1 MRRKKK
7 IQLNKI
13 KNCSAFNHY
22 YNLIELMYINRYEW
36 ENLPSSVDMRYIE
49 LGLFRKGRMLYFND
63 DVLGDLC
70 LEMSGDGDISIYREP
85 KKRFAYSAGSGG
97 YTVQRNINNSVIIYD
112 NFLRINNI
120 NTAIFFAQRLAE
132 ITRTADVNI
141 HVQKTPY
148 IICCDESQKL
158 TMTNLLNDVEENT
171 ERVFGYKGLDVNAIN
186 VLKLDAPFIADK
198 LSIEKMKIWN
208 ECLTWM
214 GINNSNTEKRER
226 MVTAEANSN
235 TECIDFMMQVG
246 LNARIEAVR
255 KINKMFGTEISVKPS
270 KAIAQMYRI
279 AQYDASL
286 TGGVEDV

>member
-1 MRRKKK
+1 MRNKKK
-7 IQLNKI
+7 MRDNYV
-13 KNCSAFNHY
+13 KNWESFNHY

-36 ENLPSSVDMRYIE
+36 ENLPESVDMRFLE

-63 DVLGDLC
+63 EVLGDLC
-70 LEMSGDGDISIYREP
+70 LEMSGDGDISVYREP
-85 KKRFAYSAGSGG
+85 KKRYAYSAGRGG

-112 NFLRINNI
+112 NFLRKNNI
-120 NTAIFFAQRLAE
+120 NSAIFFAKRLAE
-132 ITRTADVNI
+132 ITRTADVNL

-148 IICCDESQKL
+148 IICCEESQKL
-158 TMTNLLNDVEENT
+158 TMENLLKDVEENT
-171 ERVFGYKGLDVNAIN
+171 EHVFGYKGLDVNAIN
-186 VLKLDAPFIADK
+186 VLKLNAPFIADK
-198 LSIEKMKIWN
+198 LSIEKMKVWN

-255 KINKMFGTEISVKPS
+255 KINKMFGGEITVRPS

-279 AQYDASL
+279 AQYDSGEI
-286 TGGVEDV
+286 GGDGLV

>member
-1 MRRKKK
+1 MRNKKK
-7 IQLNKI
+7 MRDNYV
-13 KNCSAFNHY
+13 KNWESYNHY

-36 ENLPSSVDMRYIE
+36 ENLPESVDMRFLE

-63 DVLGDLC
+63 EVLGDLC
-70 LEMSGDGDISIYREP
+70 LEMSGDGDISVYREP
-85 KKRFAYSAGSGG
+85 KKRYAYSAGSGG

-112 NFLRINNI
+112 NFLRKNNI
-120 NTAIFFAQRLAE
+120 NSAIFFAKRLAE
-132 ITRTADVNI
+132 ITRTADINL

-148 IICCDESQKL
+148 IICCEESQKL
-158 TMTNLLNDVEENT
+158 TMENMLKDIEENI
-171 ERVFGYKGLDVNAIN
+171 EHVFGYKGLDVNAIN

-255 KINKMFGTEISVKPS
+255 KINKMFGTEITVRPS

-279 AQYDASL
+279 AQYDSGEI
-286 TGGVEDV
+286 GGDGLV

>member
-1 MRRKKK
+1 MKKKK
-7 IQLNKI
+7 IQRNKI
-13 KNCSAFNHY
+13 VNWSTFNHY

-36 ENLPSSVDMRYIE
+36 ENLPDSVDMRYIE

-63 DVLGDLC
+63 EVLGDLC
-70 LEMSGDGDISIYREP
+70 LEMSGDGDISMYREP

-97 YTVQRNINNSVIIYD
+97 YTVQRDINNSVIIYD
-112 NFLRINNI
+112 NFLRKNSINS
-120 NTAIFFAQRLAE
+120 AIFFAQRLAE
-132 ITRTADVNI
+132 VTRTTDVNL

-148 IICCDESQKL
+148 IICCEESQKL
-158 TMTNLLNDVEENT
+158 TMENLLKDVEENIA
-171 ERVFGYKGLDVNAIN
+171 RVFGYKGLDVNAIN

-198 LSIEKMKIWN
+198 LSVEKMKIWN

-246 LNARIEAVR
+246 LNARLEAVR

-279 AQYDASL
+279 AQYDAGL

>member
-1 MRRKKK
+1 MGKKK
-7 IQLNKI
+7 IRGNYV
-13 KNCSAFNHY
+13 KNWSSFNHY

-36 ENLPSSVDMRYIE
+36 ENLPESVDMRYLE

-63 DVLGDLC
+63 EVLGDLC
-70 LEMSGDGDISIYREP
+70 LEMSGDGDISVYREP
-85 KKRFAYSAGSGG
+85 NQRYAYSAGSGG
-97 YTVQRNINNSVIIYD
+97 YTVQRNSKNSVIIYD
-112 NFLRINNI
+112 NFLRKNNI
-120 NTAIFFAQRLAE
+120 NSAIFFAQRLAE
-132 ITRTADVNI
+132 ITRTADVNL

-158 TMTNLLNDVEENT
+158 TMKNLLKDVEENT
-171 ERVFGYKGLDVNAIN
+171 ERVFGYKGLDVSAIN
-186 VLKLDAPFIADK
+186 VLKLNAPFIADK
-198 LSIEKMKIWN
+198 LSVEKMKIWN

-246 LNARIEAVR
+246 LNARLEAVR
-255 KINKMFGTEISVKPS
+255 KINKMFGTEITVKPS

-279 AQYDASL
+279 AQYDAGL

>member
-1 MRRKKK
+1 MRNKKK
-7 IQLNKI
+7 MRDNYV
-13 KNCSAFNHY
+13 KNWESFNHY

-36 ENLPSSVDMRYIE
+36 ENLPDSVDMRFLE

-63 DVLGDLC
+63 EVLGDLC
-70 LEMSGDGDISIYREP
+70 LEMSGDGDISVYREP
-85 KKRFAYSAGSGG
+85 KKRYGYSAGSGG

-112 NFLRINNI
+112 NFLRKNNI
-120 NTAIFFAQRLAE
+120 NSAIFFAKRLAE
-132 ITRTADVNI
+132 ITRTADINL

-148 IICCDESQKL
+148 IICCEESQKL
-158 TMTNLLNDVEENT
+158 TMENMLKDIEENI
-171 ERVFGYKGLDVNAIN
+171 EHVFGYKGLDVNAIN

-235 TECIDFMMQVG
+235 TECIDFMLQVG

-255 KINKMFGTEISVKPS
+255 KINKMFGTEITVRPS

-279 AQYDASL
+279 AQYESGEI
-286 TGGVEDV
+286 GGDGLV

>member
-1 MRRKKK
+1 MGKKK
-7 IQLNKI
+7 IQRNKI
-13 KNCSAFNHY
+13 VNWSTFNHY
-22 YNLIELMYINRYEW
+22 YDLIELMCINRYEW
-36 ENLPSSVDMRYIE
+36 ENLPKSVDMRYIE

-63 DVLGDLC
+63 EVLGDLC
-70 LEMSGDGDISIYREP
+70 LEMSGDGDISMYREP
-85 KKRFAYSAGSGG
+85 KKRFAYSTGSGG
-97 YTVQRNINNSVIIYD
+97 YTVQRDINNSVIIYD
-112 NFLRINNI
+112 NFLRKNSINS
-120 NTAIFFAQRLAE
+120 AIFFAQRLAE
-132 ITRTADVNI
+132 VTRTTDVNL

-148 IICCDESQKL
+148 IICCEESQKL
-158 TMTNLLNDVEENT
+158 TMENLLKDVEENMA
-171 ERVFGYKGLDVNAIN
+171 RVFGYKGLDVNAIT

-198 LSIEKMKIWN
+198 LSVEKMKIWN

-246 LNARIEAVR
+246 LNARLEAVR
-255 KINKMFGTEISVKPS
+255 KINKMFGTEIAVRPS

-286 TGGVEDV
+286 TGGVEGV

>member
-1 MRRKKK
+1 MRNKKK
-7 IQLNKI
+7 MRDNYV
-13 KNCSAFNHY
+13 KNWESYNHY

-36 ENLPSSVDMRYIE
+36 ENLPESVDMRFLE

-63 DVLGDLC
+63 EVLGDLC
-70 LEMSGDGDISIYREP
+70 LEMSGDGDISVYREP
-85 KKRFAYSAGSGG
+85 KKRYAYSAGSGG

-112 NFLRINNI
+112 NFLCKNNI
-120 NTAIFFAQRLAE
+120 NSAIFFAKRLAE
-132 ITRTADVNI
+132 ITRTADINL

-148 IICCDESQKL
+148 IICCEESQKL
-158 TMTNLLNDVEENT
+158 TMENMLKDIEENIDH
-171 ERVFGYKGLDVNAIN
+171 VFGYKGLDVNAIN

-246 LNARIEAVR
+246 LNARVEAVR
-255 KINKMFGTEISVKPS
+255 KINKMFGTEITVRPS

-279 AQYDASL
+279 AQYDSGEI
-286 TGGVEDV
+286 GG

>member
-1 MRRKKK
+1 MGKKK
-7 IQLNKI
+7 IQRNKI
-13 KNCSAFNHY
+13 VNWSTFNHY
-22 YNLIELMYINRYEW
+22 YDLIELMCINRYEW
-36 ENLPSSVDMRYIE
+36 ENLPDSVDMRYIE
-49 LGLFRKGRMLYFND
+49 LGLFKKGRMLYFND
-63 DVLGDLC
+63 EVLGDLC
-70 LEMSGDGDISIYREP
+70 LEMSGDGDISMYREP

-97 YTVQRNINNSVIIYD
+97 YTVQRDINNSVIIYD
-112 NFLRINNI
+112 NFLRKNSINS
-120 NTAIFFAQRLAE
+120 AIFFAQRLAE
-132 ITRTADVNI
+132 VTRTTDVNL

-148 IICCDESQKL
+148 IICCEESQKL
-158 TMTNLLNDVEENT
+158 TMENLLKDVEENIA
-171 ERVFGYKGLDVNAIN
+171 RVFGYKGLDVNAIN

-198 LSIEKMKIWN
+198 LSVEKMKIWN

-246 LNARIEAVR
+246 LNARLEAVR

-270 KAIAQMYRI
+270 KAIAQMHRI

-286 TGGVEDV
+286 RGGVEGV

>member
-1 MRRKKK
+1 MGKKK
-7 IQLNKI
+7 IQRNKI
-13 KNCSAFNHY
+13 VNWSTFNHY
-22 YNLIELMYINRYEW
+22 YNLIELMCINRYEW
-36 ENLPSSVDMRYIE
+36 ENLPDSVDMRYLE

-63 DVLGDLC
+63 EVLGDLC
-70 LEMSGDGDISIYREP
+70 LEMSGDGDISMYREP
-85 KKRFAYSAGSGG
+85 KKRYAYSAGSGG

-112 NFLRINNI
+112 NFLRKNSINS
-120 NTAIFFAQRLAE
+120 AIFFAQRLAE
-132 ITRTADVNI
+132 VTRTTDVNL

-148 IICCDESQKL
+148 IICCEESQKL
-158 TMTNLLNDVEENT
+158 TMENLLKDVEENIA
-171 ERVFGYKGLDVNAIN
+171 RVFGYKGLDVNAIN

-198 LSIEKMKIWN
+198 LSVEKMKIWN

-246 LNARIEAVR
+246 LNARLEAVR
-255 KINKMFGTEISVKPS
+255 KINKMFGTEISVRPS

-279 AQYDASL
+279 AQYDADLS
-286 TGGVEDV
+286 GGVEDV

>member
-1 MRRKKK
+1 MGKKK
-7 IQLNKI
+7 IQRHKI
-13 KNCSAFNHY
+13 VNWSTFNHY

-36 ENLPSSVDMRYIE
+36 ENLPDSVDMRYLE

-63 DVLGDLC
+63 EVLGDLC
-70 LEMSGDGDISIYREP
+70 LEMSGDGDISVYREP
-85 KKRFAYSAGSGG
+85 KTRYAYSAGSGG
-97 YTVQRNINNSVIIYD
+97 YTVRRNANNSVIIYD
-112 NFLRINNI
+112 NFLRKNNI
-120 NTAIFFAQRLAE
+120 NSAKFFAQRLEE

-148 IICCDESQKL
+148 IICCEESQKL
-158 TMTNLLNDVEENT
+158 TMKNLLKDVEENT
-171 ERVFGYKGLDVNAIN
+171 ERVFGYKGLDVSAIN

-198 LSIEKMKIWN
+198 LSVEKMKIWN

-246 LNARIEAVR
+246 LNARVEAVR
-255 KINKMFGTEISVKPS
+255 KINKMFGTEISVRPS
-270 KAIAQMYRI
+270 KAIAQLYRI
-279 AQYDASL
+279 AQYDAGL

>member
-1 MRRKKK
+1 MGKKK
-7 IQLNKI
+7 IRHNKI
-13 KNCSAFNHY
+13 VNWSTFNHY

-36 ENLPSSVDMRYIE
+36 ENLPDSVDMRYLE

-63 DVLGDLC
+63 EVLGDLC
-70 LEMSGDGDISIYREP
+70 LEMSGDGDISVYREP
-85 KKRFAYSAGSGG
+85 KKRYAYSAGSGG
-97 YTVQRNINNSVIIYD
+97 YTVHRNMNNSVIIYD
-112 NFLRINNI
+112 NFLRKNNI
-120 NTAIFFAQRLAE
+120 NSVIFFAQRLAE

-148 IICCDESQKL
+148 IICCDEAQKL
-158 TMTNLLNDVEENT
+158 TMQNMLNDVEENT

-198 LSIEKMKIWN
+198 LSIEKMKVWN

-246 LNARIEAVR
+246 LNARLEAVR

-279 AQYDASL
+279 AQYDAGL

>member
-1 MRRKKK
+1 MGKKK
-7 IQLNKI
+7 IRHNKI
-13 KNCSAFNHY
+13 VNWSTFNHY
-22 YNLIELMYINRYEW
+22 YDLIELMCINRYEW
-36 ENLPSSVDMRYIE
+36 ENLPDSVDMRYLE

-63 DVLGDLC
+63 EVLGDLC
-70 LEMSGDGDISIYREP
+70 LEMSGDGDISMYREP
-85 KKRFAYSAGSGG
+85 KKRYAYSAGNGG

-112 NFLRINNI
+112 NFLRKNSINS
-120 NTAIFFAQRLAE
+120 AIFFAQRLAE
-132 ITRTADVNI
+132 VTRTTDVNL

-148 IICCDESQKL
+148 IICCEESQKL
-158 TMTNLLNDVEENT
+158 TMENLLKDVEEKIS
-171 ERVFGYKGLDVNAIN
+171 RVFGYKGLDVNAIN

-198 LSIEKMKIWN
+198 LSVEKMKIWN

-246 LNARIEAVR
+246 LNARVEAVR
-255 KINKMFGTEISVKPS
+255 KINKMFGTEIAVRPS

-279 AQYDASL
+279 AQYDAGL
-286 TGGVEDV
+286 TGGVEGV

>member
-1 MRRKKK
+1 MRNKKK
-7 IQLNKI
+7 MRDNYV
-13 KNCSAFNHY
+13 KNWESYNHY

-36 ENLPSSVDMRYIE
+36 ENLPESVDMRFLE

-63 DVLGDLC
+63 EVLGDLC
-70 LEMSGDGDISIYREP
+70 LEMSGDGDISVYREP
-85 KKRFAYSAGSGG
+85 KKRYAYSAGSGG

-112 NFLRINNI
+112 NFLCKNNI
-120 NTAIFFAQRLAE
+120 NSAIFFAKRLAE
-132 ITRTADVNI
+132 ITRTADINL

-148 IICCDESQKL
+148 IICCEESQKL
-158 TMTNLLNDVEENT
+158 TMENMLKDIEENI
-171 ERVFGYKGLDVNAIN
+171 EHVFGYKGLDVNAIN

-255 KINKMFGTEISVKPS
+255 KINKMFGTEITVRPS

-279 AQYDASL
+279 AQYDSGE
-286 TGGVEDV
+286 TGGGVLV

>member
-1 MRRKKK
+1 MRNKKK
-7 IQLNKI
+7 MRDNYV
-13 KNCSAFNHY
+13 KNWESFNHY

-36 ENLPSSVDMRYIE
+36 ENLPDSVDMRFLE

-63 DVLGDLC
+63 EVLGDLC
-70 LEMSGDGDISIYREP
+70 LEMSGDGDISVYREP
-85 KKRFAYSAGSGG
+85 KKRYGYSAGSGG

-112 NFLRINNI
+112 NFLRKNNI
-120 NTAIFFAQRLAE
+120 NSAIFFAKRLAE
-132 ITRTADVNI
+132 ITRTADINL

-148 IICCDESQKL
+148 IICCEESQKL
-158 TMTNLLNDVEENT
+158 TMENMLKDIEENI
-171 ERVFGYKGLDVNAIN
+171 EHVFGYKGLDVNAIN

-255 KINKMFGTEISVKPS
+255 KINKMFGTEITVRPS

-279 AQYDASL
+279 AQYDSGEI
-286 TGGVEDV
+286 GGYGLV

>member
-1 MRRKKK
+1 MGKKK
-7 IQLNKI
+7 IRHNKI
-13 KNCSAFNHY
+13 VNWSTFNHY

-36 ENLPSSVDMRYIE
+36 ENLPDSVDMRYLE

-63 DVLGDLC
+63 EVLGDLC
-70 LEMSGDGDISIYREP
+70 LEMSGDGDISVYREP
-85 KKRFAYSAGSGG
+85 KKRYAYSAGSGG
-97 YTVQRNINNSVIIYD
+97 YTVQRNMNNSVIIYD
-112 NFLRINNI
+112 NFLRKNNI
-120 NTAIFFAQRLAE
+120 NSAIFFAQRLAE
-132 ITRTADVNI
+132 VTRTTDVNL

-148 IICCDESQKL
+148 IICCEESQKL
-158 TMTNLLNDVEENT
+158 TMQNLLKDVEENI
-171 ERVFGYKGLDVNAIN
+171 ERVFGYKGLDMNAIN

-198 LSIEKMKIWN
+198 LSVEKMKIWN

-246 LNARIEAVR
+246 LNARLEAVR
-255 KINKMFGTEISVKPS
+255 KINKMFGTEIAVRPS

-279 AQYDASL
+279 AQYDTGL
-286 TGGVEDV
+286 TGGAENV

>member
-1 MRRKKK
+1 MRNKKK
-7 IQLNKI
+7 MRDNYV
-13 KNCSAFNHY
+13 KNWESFNHY

-36 ENLPSSVDMRYIE
+36 ENLPNSVDMRFLE

-63 DVLGDLC
+63 EVLGDLC
-70 LEMSGDGDISIYREP
+70 LEMSGDGDISVYREP
-85 KKRFAYSAGSGG
+85 KKRYAYSAGSGG

-112 NFLRINNI
+112 NFLRKNNI
-120 NTAIFFAQRLAE
+120 NSAIFFAKRLAE
-132 ITRTADVNI
+132 ITRTVDVNL

-148 IICCDESQKL
+148 IICCEESQKI
-158 TMTNLLNDVEENT
+158 TMENLLKDVEENT
-171 ERVFGYKGLDVNAIN
+171 EHVFGYKGLDVNAIN

-198 LSIEKMKIWN
+198 LSIEKMKVWN

-255 KINKMFGTEISVKPS
+255 KINKMFGTDISVRPS
-270 KAIAQMYRI
+270 KAIAQMHRI
-279 AQYDASL
+279 AQYDSGEI
-286 TGGVEDV
+286 GGDGLV

>member
-1 MRRKKK
+1 MRKKK
-7 IQLNKI
+7 IQRNKI
-13 KNCSAFNHY
+13 VNWSTFNHY

-36 ENLPSSVDMRYIE
+36 ENLPDSVDMRYLE
-49 LGLFRKGRMLYFND
+49 LGLLRKGRMLYFND

-70 LEMSGDGDISIYREP
+70 LEMSGDGDISVYREP
-85 KKRFAYSAGSGG
+85 KKRYAYSAGSGG
-97 YTVQRNINNSVIIYD
+97 YTVQRNMNNSVIIYD

-120 NTAIFFAQRLAE
+120 NSVIFFAQRLAE
-132 ITRTADVNI
+132 VTRTTDVNL

-148 IICCDESQKL
+148 IICCEESQKL
-158 TMTNLLNDVEENT
+158 TMQNLLKDVEENT
-171 ERVFGYKGLDVNAIN
+171 ERVFGYKGLDMNAIN

-198 LSIEKMKIWN
+198 LSVEKIKIWN

-246 LNARIEAVR
+246 LNARLEAVR
-255 KINKMFGTEISVKPS
+255 KINKMFGTEIAVRPS

-279 AQYDASL
+279 AQYDADL
-286 TGGVEDV
+286 TGGVEGV

>member
-1 MRRKKK
+1 MRKKK
-7 IQLNKI
+7 IQRNKI
-13 KNCSAFNHY
+13 VNWSTFNHY

-36 ENLPSSVDMRYIE
+36 ENLPDSVDMRYLE

-70 LEMSGDGDISIYREP
+70 LEMSGDGDISVYREP
-85 KKRFAYSAGSGG
+85 NKRYAYSAGSGG
-97 YTVQRNINNSVIIYD
+97 YTVQRNMNNSVIIYD
-112 NFLRINNI
+112 NFLRKNNI
-120 NTAIFFAQRLAE
+120 NSAIFFAQRLADV
-132 ITRTADVNI
+132 TRTTDVNL

-148 IICCDESQKL
+148 IICCEESQKL
-158 TMTNLLNDVEENT
+158 TMQNMLKDVEENT

-198 LSIEKMKIWN
+198 LSVEKMKIWN

-246 LNARIEAVR
+246 LNARLEAVR
-255 KINKMFGTEISVKPS
+255 KINKMFGAEISVKPS